1 MLTPN
6 ERLTGATAQKREIYD
21 RLARFRTDPRRTLKL
36 AEKYPNL
43 TFTTLADLLDD
54 LPGRDLFASGVELA
68 RDRFADLGQTGL
80 LPFER
85 VFVAVASTSPAWGGF
100 HHRLL
105 SYRADDDTQTPGYR
119 YVQAA
124 AVTSRYGD
132 LFGDTPAAPGI
143 AGLDLLHAYVHD
155 CFHYLTFRSYRLG
168 AAGVHRNQHGV
179 NFRRESGSTYSARDP
194 HGSASTRNLGI
205 VMEGAFDRE
214 ATAIVRKTAD
224 RMGITAPADGI
235 DHYAFL
241 DATGDSR
248 TAPDTT
254 DPWLDAMNGYTRAVT
269 TPYAGFLTE
278 VGGPDSGELHEMIL
292 TATLSGD
299 LGPLQSGLDGWY
311 GPGEF
316 VALFRSGAYAPAA
329 T

>member
-1 MLTPN
+1 
-6 ERLTGATAQKREIYD
+6 
-21 RLARFRTDPRRTLKL
+21 
-36 AEKYPNL
+36 
-43 TFTTLADLLDD
+43 
-54 LPGRDLFASGVELA
+54 
-68 RDRFADLGQTGL
+68 
-80 LPFER
+80 
-85 VFVAVASTSPAWGGF
+85 
-100 HHRLL
+100 
-105 SYRADDDTQTPGYR
+105 
-119 YVQAA
+119 
-124 AVTSRYGD
+124 
-132 LFGDTPAAPGI
+132 
-143 AGLDLLHAYVHD
+143 
-155 CFHYLTFRSYRLG
+155 
-168 AAGVHRNQHGV
+168 
-179 NFRRESGSTYSARDP
+179 
-194 HGSASTRNLGI
+194 
-205 VMEGAFDRE
+205 MEGAFDRE

-254 DPWLDAMNGYTRAVT
+254 DPWLDAMNGYPRAVT
-269 TPYAGFLTE
+269 SPYAGFLAE

-299 LGPLQSGLDGWY
+299 LGPLQSWLDGWY